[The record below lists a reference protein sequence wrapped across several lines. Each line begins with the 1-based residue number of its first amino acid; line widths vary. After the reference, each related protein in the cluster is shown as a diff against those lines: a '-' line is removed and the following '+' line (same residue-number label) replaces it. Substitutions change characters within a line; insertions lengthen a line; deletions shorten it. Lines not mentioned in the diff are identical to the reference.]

1 MEGGIATKKRV
12 LSCLCALL
20 LCLGLLSPSAF
31 VNAAG
36 DPYFMAVNDTLLSL
50 ENQYIP
56 ILVNGQY
63 YVPYTVLDRSATGI
77 NLGIFPIYNTILNTL
92 QIYNLEQVITF
103 DLTAGTCTDRNGSS
117 LSARAVTR
125 NGQIYV
131 PARFVCDYFGLSCSV
146 RSTTYGPMVRI
157 CSSAAFLDDGR
168 FVELAQ
174 LMMEDR
180 LKDWRREQSAEE
192 PAVEPTPAAPSA
204 PPASSNQGAED
215 PGTDK
220 SHVRTYLAFRVEQAD
235 KLEMLLGR
243 LEQHQ
248 VRALFF
254 FPAEDLA
261 DYDDAVR
268 TVLCMGHAVG
278 LLSDGTTAQEVAAR
292 TAEGNRILA
301 QIAHLDTCTVLAPAV
316 TEQTVEEELAE
327 AGILLWPA
335 AEDDPTE
342 ERLYLLF
349 DCAATTVGS
358 VEQTVS
364 QLIRDRYDL
373 RLAVET
379 EFIMRD

>member
-1 MEGGIATKKRV
+1 MKKRV

-56 ILVNGQY
+56 ILINGQY

-157 CSSAAFLDDGR
+157 CSSAAFLNDSR

-174 LMMEDR
+174 MMMEDR
-180 LKDWRREQSAEE
+180 LKEWRKDQSAEE
-192 PAVEPTPAAPSA
+192 EPVAEPTPTPTPAVTPSA
-204 PPASSNQGAED
+204 PSTPGGKD
-215 PGTDK
+215 PETDK

-243 LEQHQ
+243 LEQYQ

-278 LLSDGTTAQEVAAR
+278 LLSDGTTAQEVAAQ

-316 TEQTVEEELAE
+316 TEQTVEEELAA

-335 AEDDPTE
+335 DTAGEETQE
-342 ERLYLLF
+342 ERLYVLL
-349 DCAATTVGS
+349 DCADTVGS

-379 EFIMRD
+379 EFITRD